1 VTLYSPL
8 AQLASP
14 RPRWAGAG
22 ADIHGTWWRGEAGF
36 GSGGERKRCGSPM
49 AKRRLELRA
58 SEEGVAVA
66 CFDGGR
72 GWCGFSGEAAW
83 LGRHSSGGAVASPDG
98 RMAVVM

>member
-1 VTLYSPL
+1 
-8 AQLASP
+8 
-14 RPRWAGAG
+14 
-22 ADIHGTWWRGEAGF
+22 
-36 GSGGERKRCGSPM
+36 M

-83 LGRHSSGGAVASPDG
+83 LGRHSSDGVVASPDG
-98 RMAVVM
+98 RMVVVMRPGCAGGTEQREGCFGPERGR